1 MSAPPGTL
9 AQLQAPAEP
18 PARFESGH
26 TAPVL
31 ALEVGSL
38 PLTLTL
44 TLTPPLTLPSPQPS
58 PDPHP
63 YPYPSPYPGGGLRR
77 DTGLARGQDRA
88 AARRAALQCLRGRD
102 AASFRPGRNMIYVLS
117 GIGALLGVLIIGL
130 GLTADWRPYLALGIW
145 GLLGVIWYFA
155 FARRN
160 LSA

>member
-1 MSAPPGTL
+1 MCLIGLFLPQNLIFLFLAVNIPTVLKYISTCISAMGLMS
-9 AQLQAPAEP
+9 
-18 PARFESGH
+18 R
-26 TAPVL
+26 
-31 ALEVGSL
+31 
-38 PLTLTL
+38 
-44 TLTPPLTLPSPQPS
+44 
-58 PDPHP
+58 DPEL
-63 YPYPSPYPGGGLRR
+63 Y
-77 DTGLARGQDRA
+77 
-88 AARRAALQCLRGRD
+88 D